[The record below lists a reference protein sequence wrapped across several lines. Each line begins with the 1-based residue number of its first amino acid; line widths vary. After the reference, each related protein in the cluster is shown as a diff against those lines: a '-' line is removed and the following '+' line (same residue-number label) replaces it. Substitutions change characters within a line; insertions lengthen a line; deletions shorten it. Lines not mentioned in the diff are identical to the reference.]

1 MKTDTIKDSTYYE
14 GLPYTITIRKD
25 DEGDFV
31 ARIPELAGCIA
42 HGEDEAAAIANLR
55 SMQRLWIESAL
66 NAGNP
71 IPEPESDT
79 MPSGKWVQ
87 RVPRRLHKELVAA
100 AKRDNVSLNQLVTSM
115 LSEALA
121 VGNCMHV
128 FEMFLGRIPQLA
140 YETRNP
146 FAVGCW
152 PVHPQEAI
160 VWDMAPHHFGGKM
173 TKKLAHAVKIQSSY
187 GAPEILGEQFQKEL
201 KDFQKEQLAGSRR

>member
-1 MKTDTIKDSTYYE
+1 MKTDTMKDATYYE

-31 ARIPELAGCIA
+31 ARIPELPGCVA
-42 HGEDEAAAIANLR
+42 HGGSESVAIENLR
-55 SMQRLWIESAL
+55 IVKRLWIEEALSAGL
-66 NAGNP
+66 T
-71 IPEPESDT
+71 IPEPAGDE

-87 RVPRRLHKELVAA
+87 RVPKRLHKELVAA

-121 VGNCMHV
+121 VGNCMHA

-140 YETRNP
+140 YETRDP
-146 FAVGCW
+146 FTVGCW

-160 VWDMAPHHFGGKM
+160 VWDMAPHRYAGKI
-173 TKKLAHAVKIQSSY
+173 TKKLARVKKIQSSY
-187 GAPEILGEQFQKEL
+187 GVAQVLGHQFEEL
-201 KDFQKEQLAGSRR
+201 EDFQKEQLAGNRR